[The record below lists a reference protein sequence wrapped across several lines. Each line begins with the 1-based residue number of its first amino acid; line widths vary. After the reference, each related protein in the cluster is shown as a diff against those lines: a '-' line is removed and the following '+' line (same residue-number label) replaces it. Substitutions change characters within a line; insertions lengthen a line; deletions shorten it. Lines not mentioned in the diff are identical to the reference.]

1 MIAFLQID
9 ANLYPCKHRNDDES
23 RLVLTSIHVVAEEQI
38 VGLGWKATVL
48 EQSQQIGILA
58 VNVAA
63 DLQRCFQLQQDRL
76 LKENLA
82 RLQA

>member
-9 ANLYPCKHRNDDES
+9 ANLYPCKHRNVDEI
-23 RLVLTSIHVVAEEQI
+23 RFVLTSIHVVAEEQI
-38 VGLGWKATVL
+38 VGLWWKAAVL
-48 EQSQQIGILA
+48 KQPQEIGILA
-58 VNVAA
+58 VDVAA
-63 DLQRCFQLQQDRL
+63 DLERCLQLQQDRL